1 MKKKTK
7 ERLDRMEK
15 RLQQL
20 VEDVQELK
28 GLSHHKKSDKDRNV
42 KNVDASNATV
52 KAAQGPLK
60 KTHPKK
66 PK

>member
-7 ERLDRMEK
+7 ERLDRIEK

-28 GLSHHKKSDKDRNV
+28 GPMHGKEKES
-42 KNVDASNATV
+42 A
-52 KAAQGPLK
+52 
-60 KTHPKK
+60 
-66 PK
+66 